1 MEPLGR
7 IDKMNE
13 VKKQKGLWHNIRKR
27 REKGLPKK
35 KPGQKGY
42 PKTLDI
48 EEQAL
53 RNLIRSHLLKEY
65 LGSTAMLGGSPM
77 SAITDAI
84 KSMFAPSV
92 SKRLSS
98 TGDDEIL
105 RDYESFI
112 KSINFLPS
120 YRVAWENF
128 KRGQNAGRTS
138 RAPKDIE
145 RRAVLSLKDSINKKI
160 SSVEGSLSQS
170 NRDIWEEKLSSTK
183 ANFENIF
190 ANWEMGKITTGGLL
204 RMLDPAGVV
213 ESRIR
218 ESNGMFAGKDSQAMK
233 ISELETAIESA
244 MMDLDDCGCPSD
256 SDPMTQANYVLEDV
270 IPNRPEAIESEVT
283 DLMSAIDSC
292 MSIDSI
298 DAQKIAGSLGFALD
312 RYANSQF

>member
-1 MEPLGR
+1 
-7 IDKMNE
+7 
-13 VKKQKGLWHNIRKR
+13 
-27 REKGLPKK
+27 
-35 KPGQKGY
+35 
-42 PKTLDI
+42 
-48 EEQAL
+48 
-53 RNLIRSHLLKEY
+53 
-65 LGSTAMLGGSPM
+65 M

-218 ESNGMFAGKDSQAMK
+218 ESNGMFAGKDS
-233 ISELETAIESA
+233 
-244 MMDLDDCGCPSD
+244 
-256 SDPMTQANYVLEDV
+256 DPMTQANYVLEDV

>member
-1 MEPLGR
+1 
-7 IDKMNE
+7 MNE
-13 VKKQKGLWHNIRKR
+13 AKKQKGLWYNMRKR

-53 RNLIRSHLLKEY
+53 RNLIRSQLLKEY
-65 LGSTAMLGGSPM
+65 FGSTAMLGGSVM

-84 KSMFAPSV
+84 KSIFAPSTN
-92 SKRLSS
+92 KRLSS

-105 RDYESFI
+105 RDYESFVKSI
-112 KSINFLPS
+112 KSLPS

-128 KRGQNAGRTS
+128 KRSQNAGRTS

-160 SSVEGSLSQS
+160 SSFEGSLSQS
-170 NRDIWEEKLSSTK
+170 NKDIWEEKLSSAR
-183 ANFENIF
+183 ANFESIF

-204 RMLDPAGVV
+204 RMLDPSGVV
-213 ESRIR
+213 ENRIR
-218 ESNGMFAGKDSQAMK
+218 ESNGMFAGKDMQAMK
-233 ISELETAIESA
+233 MSELETAVETA
-244 MMDLDDCGCPSD
+244 MMDLDDCGCPED
-256 SDPMTQANYVLEDV
+256 SDAMSQANHVLEYV
-270 IPNRPEAIESEVT
+270 IPNRPESIESEIT

-312 RYANSQF
+312 RYMK

>member
-1 MEPLGR
+1 M
-7 IDKMNE
+7 
-13 VKKQKGLWHNIRKR
+13 
-27 REKGLPKK
+27 
-35 KPGQKGY
+35 
-42 PKTLDI
+42 
-48 EEQAL
+48 
-53 RNLIRSHLLKEY
+53 
-65 LGSTAMLGGSPM
+65 
-77 SAITDAI
+77 
-84 KSMFAPSV
+84 
-92 SKRLSS
+92 
-98 TGDDEIL
+98 
-105 RDYESFI
+105 
-112 KSINFLPS
+112 
-120 YRVAWENF
+120 
-128 KRGQNAGRTS
+128 
-138 RAPKDIE
+138 
-145 RRAVLSLKDSINKKI
+145 KDSINKKI

-233 ISELETAIESA
+233 MSELETAIESA